1 MKESKKI
8 NVYDQY
14 LPLVKKIVHQFL
26 IKIPKSGIRQEE
38 IQDIEGAAWEGLSL
52 GLHKYEQNNDTGT
65 TLLTFLSYQ
74 IKFSILNYIQNESRT
89 VRISS
94 YMQGVMKHNGESGF
108 KKNVS
113 LDNDHFKPNMEG
125 TEEQE
130 EEVNSRL
137 SKIYGSIEDTG
148 GVSMNYE
155 EYANSKDDVL
165 YQQIVNTIQPQ
176 TEVQYRNIN
185 ILCEDFGICGFEK
198 LERKV
203 ICKKYGITD
212 GNICIIV
219 KKLIKKLSNNKY
231 FKQYLRRTFLS

>member
-1 MKESKKI
+1 MKESKNV
-8 NVYDQY
+8 NVYIQY

-26 IKIPKSGIRQEE
+26 IKIPKSSLSTDE
-38 IQDIEGAAWEGLSL
+38 IKDMEGAAWEGLSL
-52 GLHKYEQNNDTGT
+52 GLHKFEQNNETGT

-94 YMQGVMKHNGESGF
+94 YRQGIMKHNGESGF
-108 KKNVS
+108 KKNLS
-113 LDNDHFKPNMEG
+113 LDNDHFKHNMED

-130 EEVNSRL
+130 DQTNSHWN
-137 SKIYGSIEDTG
+137 KIYGNIEEDI
-148 GVSMNYE
+148 VDYE
-155 EYANSKDDVL
+155 AYANSKDDVL
-165 YQQIVNTIQPQ
+165 YQQIVNTIQPE

-212 GNICIIV
+212 GNISIII
-219 KKLIKKLSNNKY
+219 KKLIGKLSNNEY